1 MIQFQKSTF
10 TDQPINLAFVYR
22 SPSSSQVNFV
32 NYLINIV
39 QKNNID
45 ILLGDFNINDIHYAL
60 LNMTLQRFQMIVTE
74 PTHVCGGLIDHVYLG
89 NSFMKNKQVSS
100 LMRSIYFSDHDAFKC
115 KIYLN
120 NSEDGI
126 GFSIN
131 ESTQE

>member
-32 NYLINIV
+32 NYLIDIF

-89 NSFMKNKQVSS
+89 NSFMKNKQASS

-120 NSEDGI
+120 NSEDDI

>member
-32 NYLINIV
+32 NYLIDIV

-60 LNMTLQRFQMIVTE
+60 LNMTLQRF
-74 PTHVCGGLIDHVYLG
+74 
-89 NSFMKNKQVSS
+89 
-100 LMRSIYFSDHDAFKC
+100 
-115 KIYLN
+115 
-120 NSEDGI
+120 
-126 GFSIN
+126 
-131 ESTQE
+131 